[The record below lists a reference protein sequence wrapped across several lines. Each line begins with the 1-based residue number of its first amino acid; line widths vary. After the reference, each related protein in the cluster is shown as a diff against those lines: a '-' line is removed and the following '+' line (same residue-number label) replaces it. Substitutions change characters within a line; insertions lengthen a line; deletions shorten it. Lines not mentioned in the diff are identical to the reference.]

1 MFPITLYLMAET
13 SNIFDSIEDAVNETV
28 GGLIPQTL
36 EFLKDLILAVI
47 IFYLGKKLIKIGLH
61 VTERYFN
68 KLKMEASVSGFLLA
82 LIKAV
87 LYILLVAVIVVNVLG
102 VERSSI
108 AALIGSAGLS
118 IGLALQGGLSNFAGG
133 VLILLMKPFRVG
145 DYIISGGNEGT
156 VTSIDIFYTRLV
168 SLDNRLIVMPNGTLS
183 NNNIVNVTNEPNRR
197 LELLIPI
204 EYSENIQRVK
214 DLILNIIN
222 QNNMI
227 LKDQEI
233 RVFVN
238 SLNDSSI
245 SIGLR
250 VWVASEDYLTLKWQ
264 LLELIKNEFDVHG
277 IRIPFNQLDVTIRNP
292 M

>member
-13 SNIFDSIEDAVNETV
+13 SNIFGSIEEAVNETV

-36 EFLKDLILAVI
+36 EFLKDLILAVV

-87 LYILLVAVIVVNVLG
+87 LYILLVAVIVVNILG

-214 DLILNIIN
+214 ELIFSIIN

>member
-13 SNIFDSIEDAVNETV
+13 SNIFGSIEDAVNETV

-87 LYILLVAVIVVNVLG
+87 LYILLVAVIIVNVLG

>member
-1 MFPITLYLMAET
+1 MYQQIAFLEAPTT
-13 SNIFDSIEDAVNETV
+13 SFIQSLEKAVNNSV
-28 GGLIPQTL
+28 GSLIPQAL
-36 EFLKDLILAVI
+36 EFLKDLVIAILI
-47 IFYLGKKLIKIGLH
+47 LYLGKKLIKYGLH
-61 VTERYFN
+61 ILERYFN

-87 LYILLVAVIVVNVLG
+87 IYILLVAIIVVNVLG
-102 VERSSI
+102 IERSSI

-156 VTSIDIFYTRLV
+156 VTAIDIFYTRLV
-168 SLDNRLIVMPNGTLS
+168 SLDNRLIVMPNGILS

-197 LELLIPI
+197 LELLLPI
-204 EYSENIQRVK
+204 EYAENIQRVK
-214 DLILNIIN
+214 ELILNLLY
-222 QNNMI
+222 QNDKI
-227 LKDQEI
+227 LKDEEI
-233 RVFVN
+233 RVFVS

-264 LLELIKNEFDVHG
+264 LLEEIKNQFDTNG
-277 IRIPFNQLDVTIRNP
+277 IRIPFNQLDVTIRKQV
-292 M
+292 

>member
-1 MFPITLYLMAET
+1 MYQQIAFLEAPAT
-13 SNIFDSIEDAVNETV
+13 SFIQSLEKAVNNSL
-28 GGLIPQTL
+28 GSLIPQAL
-36 EFLKDLILAVI
+36 EFLKDLVIAILI
-47 IFYLGKKLIKIGLH
+47 LYLGKKLIKYGLH
-61 VTERYFN
+61 ILERYFN

-87 LYILLVAVIVVNVLG
+87 LYILLVAIIVVNVLG
-102 VERSSI
+102 IERSSI

-156 VTSIDIFYTRLV
+156 VTAIDIFYTRLV
-168 SLDNRLIVMPNGTLS
+168 SLDNRLIVMPNGILS

-197 LELLIPI
+197 LELLLPI
-204 EYSENIQRVK
+204 EYAENIQRVK
-214 DLILNIIN
+214 ELILNLLN
-222 QNNMI
+222 QNDKI
-227 LKDQEI
+227 LKDEEI
-233 RVFVN
+233 RVFVS

-250 VWVASEDYLTLKWQ
+250 VWVASDDYLSLKWQ
-264 LLELIKNEFDVHG
+264 LLEEIKNQFDTNG
-277 IRIPFNQLDVTIRNP
+277 IRIPFNQLDVTIRKQE
-292 M
+292 

>member
-13 SNIFDSIEDAVNETV
+13 SNIFGSIEDAVNETV

>member
-13 SNIFDSIEDAVNETV
+13 SNIFGSIEDAVNETV

-87 LYILLVAVIVVNVLG
+87 LYILLVAVIVVNILG